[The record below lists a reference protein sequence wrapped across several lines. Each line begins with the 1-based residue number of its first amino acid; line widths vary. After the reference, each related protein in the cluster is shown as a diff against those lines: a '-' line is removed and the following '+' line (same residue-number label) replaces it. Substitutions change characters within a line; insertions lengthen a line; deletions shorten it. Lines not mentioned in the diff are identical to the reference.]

1 MKRTNIYCCSLDD
14 DKEEYYNEMFDSFEE
29 AKKEGLKWIQEYN
42 ENLNNINYTP
52 EDSVFYDELIDLRD
66 NFNSSGMHMERI
78 KISQFYIVEF
88 ERPEIPENCGKDLV
102 EDIDRYVWGDI
113 TFMFD
118 KNTLEEN
125 LGEEKIKEL
134 DEMIYDFLD
143 KNTEDYGYGEQTGSY
158 LIEVK

>member
-1 MKRTNIYCCSLDD
+1 MKKTNMYCCSLDD
-14 DKEEYYNEMFDSFEE
+14 DKEKYYNEMFDSFEE

-42 ENLNNINYTP
+42 ENLDNINYTP

-66 NFNSSGMHMERI
+66 NFNSSGMHPERI
-78 KISQFYIVEF
+78 KISQFYILVF

-102 EDIDRYVWGDI
+102 EDIDGYIWGDI

-118 KNTLEEN
+118 KNTLEET
-125 LGEEKIKEL
+125 LGEEKIKEF

-143 KNTEDYGYGEQTGSY
+143 KNTEDYGYGELTGSY

>member
-1 MKRTNIYCCSLDD
+1 MKKTNMYCCSLDD
-14 DKEEYYNEMFDSFEE
+14 DKEKYYNEMFYSFEE

-42 ENLNNINYTP
+42 ENLDNMSYMP
-52 EDSVFYDELIDLRD
+52 DDSVFCDELIDLRG
-66 NFNSSGMHMERI
+66 NLSSSGAHPERI

-102 EDIDRYVWGDI
+102 EDIDGNIWGDI

-118 KNTLEEN
+118 ENTLEET

-134 DEMIYDFLD
+134 DKIIYDFLD
-143 KNTEDYGYGEQTGSY
+143 KNTEDYGYGEQSNSY
-158 LIEVK
+158 LIEVE